1 MHSGIATRSA
11 TGMLNAIAMHNGTE
25 TQSATGK
32 PGPDR
37 VQQESIKSQ
46 TTTED
51 RLAYETSDSPASRY
65 LQAYEFRGFV
75 LVAPASEAGR

>member
-1 MHSGIATRSA
+1 VRTRIRMHSGIATRSA

-51 RLAYETSDSPASRY
+51 
-65 LQAYEFRGFV
+65 
-75 LVAPASEAGR
+75 